1 MRINYLYPLHHA
13 RFGNL
18 YPAYQLTQRLVNKVL
33 SLPSDIACELHNR
46 DWFEQSF
53 LLPQYQQALSQHK
66 PHLPTLDTA
75 GQAIVDQLEHAG
87 VCLTSL
93 DALALPNTNQLWQ
106 AAQQITREL
115 AQQSRQPSHLHKHT
129 LMATA
134 DQLMAHPEIFFWG
147 VSERILKI
155 VESYLGLPAAYDG
168 VAFYYSVADGRDAG
182 PRIWHRDKEDWRMV
196 KVAVY
201 LNDVDELG
209 GPFQCVKPEI
219 NTWMRETLP
228 KYQGMTHSELEQ
240 LIDRTPSLQR
250 NSGNSTPSDWLTSCV
265 GKAGTVLFLDPA
277 RFYHR
282 GKPPVNC
289 DRSALFFHYFS
300 QRPKNPFY
308 CERSILSRQQTA
320 ELTQQLPSHLQYPLT
335 WRDRYPGIGRYIPKN
350 FMRVDNW

>member
-1 MRINYLYPLHHA
+1 
-13 RFGNL
+13 
-18 YPAYQLTQRLVNKVL
+18 
-33 SLPSDIACELHNR
+33 
-46 DWFEQSF
+46 
-53 LLPQYQQALSQHK
+53 
-66 PHLPTLDTA
+66 
-75 GQAIVDQLEHAG
+75 
-87 VCLTSL
+87 
-93 DALALPNTNQLWQ
+93 
-106 AAQQITREL
+106 
-115 AQQSRQPSHLHKHT
+115 
-129 LMATA
+129 
-134 DQLMAHPEIFFWG
+134 
-147 VSERILKI
+147 
-155 VESYLGLPAAYDG
+155 
-168 VAFYYSVADGRDAG
+168 
-182 PRIWHRDKEDWRMV
+182 MV